1 MQNKYLTV
9 KQLNLYV
16 RSLIEGDHRLAK
28 ITVMGEISNF
38 KNHYSSGH
46 LYFTLKDPDASIK
59 AVMFRTNAMK
69 VKFALSDGMQV
80 VVSGRVSLYEKD
92 GQYQLYC
99 EDIYPLGVG
108 DIALQFEQIKEKL
121 KSEGL
126 FDESNKR
133 KIPKFPNRIA
143 VVTAKDGAAVRDI
156 MNILTRRWP
165 MCEPVLFPVSVQ
177 GENAVS
183 EIISALDKVYS
194 SDNFDVIILG
204 RGGGSIEDLWAFN
217 SEILARKIYES
228 PIPLISAVGHETD
241 FTIADFVADLRAP
254 TPSAAAELAVPDSKA
269 ITELLDKYELLL
281 KNKLKNH
288 FELSNAKLSAA
299 TKAQAFLNPFDFI
312 ISNRALYLDS
322 LEEKM
327 KTIIKDKLKSY
338 QNSFVLLAQRLD
350 DLSPLKTLSK
360 GYAAITKDGD
370 IINSTEKL
378 NLNDKINL
386 RFSDGTAG
394 CVVESINKE

>member
-1 MQNKYLTV
+1 M
-9 KQLNLYV
+9 
-16 RSLIEGDHRLAK
+16 
-28 ITVMGEISNF
+28 
-38 KNHYSSGH
+38 
-46 LYFTLKDPDASIK
+46 ASD
-59 AVMFRTNAMK
+59 F
-69 VKFALSDGMQV
+69 
-80 VVSGRVSLYEKD
+80 
-92 GQYQLYC
+92 
-99 EDIYPLGVG
+99 
-108 DIALQFEQIKEKL
+108 
-121 KSEGL
+121 
-126 FDESNKR
+126 
-133 KIPKFPNRIA
+133 
-143 VVTAKDGAAVRDI
+143 
-156 MNILTRRWP
+156 
-165 MCEPVLFPVSVQ
+165 
-177 GENAVS
+177 
-183 EIISALDKVYS
+183 
-194 SDNFDVIILG
+194 
-204 RGGGSIEDLWAFN
+204 
-217 SEILARKIYES
+217 ES

-299 TKAQAFLNPFDFI
+299 TKAQVFLNPFDFI

>member
-16 RSLIEGDHRLAK
+16 RSLIEGDHKLAK

-108 DIALQFEQIKEKL
+108 DISLQFEQIKEKL

-156 MNILTRRWP
+156 MNIITRRWP

-177 GENAVS
+177 GENAVP

-194 SDNFDVIILG
+194 SDDFDVIILG

-299 TKAQAFLNPFDFI
+299 TKAQVFLNPFDFI
-312 ISNRALYLDS
+312 ISDRALYLDS

-394 CVVESINKE
+394 CVVESISKE